1 MFIILFEVNDVAQMN
16 LSMGIT
22 TSASLEK
29 VNWFTSFSNRM
40 NIYRIWVGEDIDSL
54 HDVFTLV
61 SIFLLK
67 TKSTKV
73 GIGIT
78 SPLIRNISTIARAST
93 GLRELDYEERFA
105 LGLGIGGLQDL
116 AKKGLVADRPLEIL
130 RDATNLLRR
139 MWLGEKVTNIGRFV
153 LSNYSAKC
161 DFNIPI
167 YFGARGPK
175 LLESAGEM
183 ADGVI
188 ISGPR
193 SYVEKATSIV
203 KKGLKKRKS
212 RKSFTTV
219 AWVPTILINHGKGME
234 MAKEVVAVVISDTPK
249 KVLELCKIDDEK
261 AQRVRDVVFRSG
273 AKEASKLVDEE
284 LIRDFSIF
292 GDATEICRSFLSLKR
307 YGVDEVVF
315 GPPYGLSWKDS
326 IESVVREWRS

>member
-1 MFIILFEVNDVAQMN
+1 MN
-16 LSMGIT
+16 LSIGIT
-22 TSASLEK
+22 TSASFEK
-29 VNWFTSFSNRM
+29 VNWLTSFSDEM
-40 NIYRIWVGEDIDSL
+40 NVYGIWVGEDIDSL

-78 SPLIRNISTIARAST
+78 SPLIRNISTIARASA
-93 GLRELDYEERFA
+93 GLRELDHKERFM

-116 AKKGLVADRPLEIL
+116 AKKGLVADKPLQIIK
-130 RDATNLLRR
+130 DAANLLRR
-139 MWLGEKVTNIGRFV
+139 IWLGEKVTSVGRFN
-153 LSNYSAKC
+153 LNNYSAKC

-175 LLESAGEM
+175 LLELAGEM

-193 SYVEKATSIV
+193 SYIERATSIV
-203 KKGLKKRKS
+203 KEGLKRRTLDKN
-212 RKSFTTV
+212 FTTV
-219 AWVPTILINHGKGME
+219 VWVPTILIKDGKGIE
-234 MAKEVVAVVISDTPK
+234 MAREVVAIVVADTPK
-249 KVLELCKIDDEK
+249 RVLELCKIDEEK
-261 AQRVRDVVFRSG
+261 AQKVRNAVLKLGV
-273 AKEASKLVDEE
+273 KEASKLVDEE

-292 GDATEICRSFLSLKR
+292 GDAQEVCKDFLSLGK
-307 YGVDEVVF
+307 YGVDEAVF

-326 IESVVREWRS
+326 IESVVREWRP

>member
-1 MFIILFEVNDVAQMN
+1 MN
-16 LSMGIT
+16 LSIGIT
-22 TSASLEK
+22 TSASFEK
-29 VNWFTSFSNRM
+29 VNWLTSFSDEM
-40 NIYRIWVGEDIDSL
+40 SVYGIWVGEDIDSL

-78 SPLIRNISTIARAST
+78 SPLIRNISTIARASA
-93 GLRELDYEERFA
+93 GLRELDHKERFM

-116 AKKGLVADRPLEIL
+116 AKKGLVADKPLQIIK
-130 RDATNLLRR
+130 DAANLLRR
-139 MWLGEKVTNIGRFV
+139 IWLGEKVTSVGRFN
-153 LSNYSAKC
+153 LNNYSAKC

-175 LLESAGEM
+175 LLELAGEM

-193 SYVEKATSIV
+193 SYIERATSIV
-203 KKGLKKRKS
+203 KEGLKRRKLD
-212 RKSFTTV
+212 KNFTTV
-219 AWVPTILINHGKGME
+219 VWVPTILIKDGKGIE
-234 MAKEVVAVVISDTPK
+234 MAREVVAIVVADTPK
-249 KVLELCKIDDEK
+249 RVLELCKIDEEK
-261 AQRVRDVVFRSG
+261 AQKVRNAVLKLGV
-273 AKEASKLVDEE
+273 KEASKLVDEE

-292 GDATEICRSFLSLKR
+292 GDAREVCKDFLSLEK
-307 YGVDEVVF
+307 YGVDEAVF